1 MKEKF
6 FLPIGLEQILLLVA
20 PLLIFIVLFKKRFQ
34 PGESVREERAKP
46 PQVTAERSQKKLM
59 EALGLPESMVPPGP
73 LSKKAF
79 PPSEKLSPVSPRLLS
94 QKSEGRIDFSTFAE
108 KKVTSQV
115 RQRSLSFQ
123 IFDRALLQH
132 AIVAR
137 EVLGPPRALVGT
149 VAGAPSQMGMR

>member
-1 MKEKF
+1 
-6 FLPIGLEQILLLVA
+6 
-20 PLLIFIVLFKKRFQ
+20 
-34 PGESVREERAKP
+34 
-46 PQVTAERSQKKLM
+46 
-59 EALGLPESMVPPGP
+59 LGLPESMVPPGP

-94 QKSEGRIDFSTFAE
+94 QKSEGRIDFSTFAEKHPSTFAE

>member
-1 MKEKF
+1 
-6 FLPIGLEQILLLVA
+6 
-20 PLLIFIVLFKKRFQ
+20 
-34 PGESVREERAKP
+34 
-46 PQVTAERSQKKLM
+46 M